1 MKISLSRLIAGWAF
15 MLVGILFIILSIF
28 ISLWMLIY
36 GISFFVI
43 GIVLL
48 LNKDEDKIEKRKD
61 LKEKEYKK

>member
-15 MLVGILFIILSIF
+15 MLIGILFLILSIF
-28 ISLWMLIY
+28 ISWGMIIY
-36 GISFFVI
+36 CASFLVI

-61 LKEKEYKK
+61 LKEKEDKK

>member
-15 MLVGILFIILSIF
+15 MLAGILFMILSVF
-28 ISLWMLIY
+28 ISLWMLVY
-36 GISFFVI
+36 GISFLVV

>member
-1 MKISLSRLIAGWAF
+1 M
-15 MLVGILFIILSIF
+15 II
-28 ISLWMLIY
+28 Y
-36 GISFFVI
+36 CASFLVI